1 MVAGESCGNS
11 RSLAG
16 RMGLTYFKRYRME
29 IPLTGREFAREALP
43 EGYHLLAWSS
53 ELLEAH
59 AETKYLSFRSEIDA
73 NVFPCFGDRTGCLR
87 LMTEISL
94 KRGFLPPAT
103 WLAFHEGNEFQPPEY
118 CGTIQGIED
127 AGGFGAIQN
136 LGVTPGHRGHGI
148 GRHLMLHAL
157 DGFQSVGLTR
167 AYLEVTAQN
176 ELAIQ
181 LYERIGFRKTRT
193 LYKAVEV
200 AYS

>member
-1 MVAGESCGNS
+1 
-11 RSLAG
+11 
-16 RMGLTYFKRYRME
+16 MGLTYFKRYRME
-29 IPLTGREFAREALP
+29 IPLAGRDLSIEVFP
-43 EGYHLLAWSS
+43 EGYHFLAWSP

-73 NVFPCFGDRTGCLR
+73 SVFPCFGDRTGCYR
-87 LMTEISL
+87 LMTEITL
-94 KRGFLPPAT
+94 KRGFLPAAT
-103 WLAFHEGNEFQPPEY
+103 WLAVYEGNELQGPEY

-136 LGVTPGHRGHGI
+136 LGVTPGHRGRGL
-148 GRHLMLHAL
+148 GRLLMLKAL
-157 DGFQSVGLTR
+157 AGFQSVGLTR

-176 ELAIQ
+176 ESAIQ